1 MSDNKLSINGIL
13 KDWNDGGKF
22 RDLSWS
28 GTFEDYLNL
37 VKRNPK
43 VTRNAFQRMYELI
56 LDYGVVKYID
66 TKKEVIRYK
75 FFDDEEN
82 NGKDAVFGLDISLM
96 KFMNVLRSA
105 AQGYGTEKRVILL
118 HGPVGSAKSTICRLL
133 KQGVERYSKSDNGA
147 LYTFEWIDP
156 TGDNENI
163 FGKGIKSFPS
173 PMHEEPLLLIP
184 PELRARFI
192 EEINRGNKGEFRVT
206 IEGELSPPSR
216 YIFTNLMNKYGGD
229 ISKVLNHV
237 KVKRFVL
244 SEADRVGIGTFQP
257 KDEKNQDS
265 TELTGD
271 INYRK
276 IAEYGS
282 DSDPR
287 AFNFDGEFNVA
298 NRGMIEFVEVLKLD
312 VAFLYDLLGAS
323 QEHRV
328 KPKKFAQTHIDEV
341 IVGHTNEPEYR
352 KLQDNE
358 FMEALRDRTV
368 KIDIP
373 YITKW
378 QDEINI
384 YKKDFNSRKMRGIS
398 IAPHTIEMAAMWAV
412 LTRLEKPKKAN
423 LTRLQKLKL
432 YNGKTLPNFTEDN
445 IKELRKESKREGL
458 DGISPRYIQDKLSN
472 SIVFAQ
478 QMNRGSVNPF
488 MVMNEL
494 ESGLK
499 HHSLL
504 SSEELKSDYKE
515 LLAVVKQEYE
525 ETIKAE
531 VQRAISADEGALAR
545 LCGNY
550 IDNVKAYTQREKV
563 RNQFTGQDEEPNDRL
578 MRSIEEKIDIPESR
592 KDDFRRE
599 IMNHIGALSLEGK
612 KFDYRTNERLH
623 KAFELK
629 LFEDQKDSIK
639 LHSLVSSVVDKDTQ
653 EKIEIVKA
661 RLIKDFGYDE
671 VSAQD
676 VLQYV
681 ASIFARG
688 DVKNK

>member
-1 MSDNKLSINGIL
+1 MANRFDFNTIVS
-13 KDWNDGGKF
+13 
-22 RDLSWS
+22 SWQKENPLAKS
-28 GTFEDYLNL
+28 NWVGTFDQYLEL
-37 VKRNPK
+37 VKANPR
-43 VTRNAFQRMYELI
+43 VTRNSFQRMYDMVIEAGTEEYV
-56 LDYGVVKYID
+56 DF
-66 TKKEVIRYK
+66 KKQVIRYK
-75 FFDDEEN
+75 FFDDAKN
-82 NGKDAVFGLDISLM
+82 NGKDAVFGLDIPLM
-96 KFMNVLRSA
+96 KLVNVLKA
-105 AQGYGTEKRVILL
+105 AALGYGTEKRVILL
-118 HGPVGSAKSTICRLL
+118 HGPVGSAKSTICRLI
-133 KQGVERYSKSDNGA
+133 KKGVEAYSKTDAGA
-147 LYTFEWIDP
+147 LYTFEWHD
-156 TGDNENI
+156 DNGELDGLL
-163 FGKGIKSFPS
+163 GKGVKVFPS

-184 PELRARFI
+184 EELRTQIVEAL
-192 EEINRGNKGEFRVT
+192 NKGQEGSFRVS
-206 IEGELSPPSR
+206 IEGELCPPSR
-216 YIFTNLMNKYGGD
+216 YIFNSLMDRFQGD
-229 ISKVLNHV
+229 LKKVLSYV
-237 KVKRFVL
+237 RVRRLFL
-244 SEADRVGIGTFQP
+244 SETDRVGIGTFQP

-298 NRGMIEFVEVLKLD
+298 NRGIIEFVEVLKLD

-323 QEHRV
+323 QEHRI

-341 IVGHTNEPEYR
+341 IIGHTNEPEYR
-352 KLQDNE
+352 RLQDNE

-373 YITKW
+373 YITRWK
-378 QDEINI
+378 DEINI
-384 YKKDFNSRKMRGIS
+384 YKKDFNSQKMRGIS
-398 IAPHTIEMAAMWAV
+398 IAPHTIEMAAMWAIM
-412 LTRLEKPKKAN
+412 TRLEKPKKAN

-432 YNGKTLPNFTEDN
+432 YNGKTLPSYTEDN
-445 IKELRKESKREGL
+445 VKELRKEAVREGL

-472 SIVFAQ
+472 AIVAAQ
-478 QMNRGSVNPF
+478 QNNKGSVNPF

-494 ESGLK
+494 ESGLR

-504 SSEELKSDYKE
+504 SNEELKNEYRE
-515 LLAVVKQEYE
+515 LLSVVKQEYE
-525 ETIKAE
+525 EIIKAE
-531 VQRAISADEGALAR
+531 VQRAISADESALAR

-550 IDNVKAYTQREKV
+550 IDNVKAYTQKEKV
-563 RNQFTGQDEEPNDRL
+563 RNQFTGQDEEPNEPL

-599 IMNHIGALSLEGK
+599 IMNYIGALAIEGK
-612 KFDYRTNERLH
+612 KFDYKMNERLH
-623 KAFELK
+623 KALELK

-639 LHSLVSSVVDKDTQ
+639 LTSLVSSVTDKSTQ
-653 EKIEIVKA
+653 EKIDIVKT

-671 VSAQD
+671 ISATD
-676 VLQYV
+676 VLHYV